1 MIKPVH
7 FSKTELREGKG
18 QVILPLADAK
28 ELSNTQKLHLN
39 EQIATIIS
47 QKGSENA

>member
-1 MIKPVH
+1 MIKPLH

-28 ELSNTQKLHLN
+28 ELNNNQIMQLNQIIANILTQKGRN
-39 EQIATIIS
+39 
-47 QKGSENA
+47 NA